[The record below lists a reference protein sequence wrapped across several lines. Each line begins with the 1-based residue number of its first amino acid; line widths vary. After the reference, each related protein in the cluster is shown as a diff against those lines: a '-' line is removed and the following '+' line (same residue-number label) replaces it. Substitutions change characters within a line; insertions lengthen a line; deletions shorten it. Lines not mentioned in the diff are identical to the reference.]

1 MGRDIRDAGT
11 RRPVPGWRAAGNHAI
26 KHAWTKIRYLKRHC
40 FLRKRRLSMPIKMD
54 QVKGNPK
61 KLAALLTFMKKEHN
75 EENFMFYFD
84 KGNAEGVFKKY
95 ISKSAAQQVNLP
107 ANITNPLE
115 AMASIKNWKAMD
127 PGIKLAKESV
137 LKMVNNDVMPRFE
150 RSPEWK
156 AVAAL

>member
-1 MGRDIRDAGT
+1 
-11 RRPVPGWRAAGNHAI
+11 
-26 KHAWTKIRYLKRHC
+26 
-40 FLRKRRLSMPIKMD
+40 MPIKMD